1 MKDTNNKAMIRRL
14 RCESIVSVLWY
25 QMVGRDGIVTTGCK
39 GWHFNTRF
47 TVNQLPFI
55 TPNLRNASIP

>member
-1 MKDTNNKAMIRRL
+1 M
-14 RCESIVSVLWY
+14 
-25 QMVGRDGIVTTGCK
+25 CK

-55 TPNLRNASIP
+55 IPNLRNASMPYWEQVGLKRQRGPSSGLITNW